1 MDAEATPL
9 SVAADAAA
17 REAKRLAS
25 QRKRDADRAELDRHA
40 EVMRK
45 LRARKAAEAAA
56 AEEAGGPLPP
66 LPRRVFRMAEF
77 AAGLAGAL
85 VAVAALAQQPC
96 FSNVDFCSAFA
107 CDYEPSK
114 IKLYNA
120 AAAVVTPPSP
130 PAELADVTDAAY
142 FTAARVASWGSLDLI
157 VSSIPCTSLSSLG
170 KRDGLKSKT
179 VSAFIVG
186 LLRILSLALAPVVV
200 LECTR
205 GLGSDKRLKKALLD
219 PLSAMG
225 YSSTWTTLDAR
236 HWVGAVRLRL
246 YMVCFR
252 SEQAFKAFAFPS
264 PPPAREIKL
273 YNCILPAF
281 DPRASARAGAMAPP
295 SSYAMT
301 PVQKKKLASA
311 VLAAHRAG
319 RKGSITEAQRAKAAK
334 VCEKELSIAARAV
347 AKLPLVR
354 GRTTSRVVTFHF
366 NRVTQIERTYGV
378 APTLTKSG
386 AYLLRD
392 AFGVR
397 SMTGA
402 EVAKLHGYPP
412 RVIAAYEAV
421 ASSGQIV
428 AAVGDGFVINVVRDV
443 IKAAVR
449 AAAGMA

>member
-1 MDAEATPL
+1 MDAD
-9 SVAADAAA
+9 AASLAAAAAA
-17 REAKRLAS
+17 REEKRLAS

-40 EVMRK
+40 EVMRN

-66 LPRRVFRMAEF
+66 PPRRVFRMAEF

-96 FSNVDFCSAFA
+96 FSNVDFCSVFA

-120 AAAVVTPPSP
+120 AAAAMTPPSS
-130 PAELADVTDAAY
+130 PAVLADVTDTAF
-142 FTAARVASWGSLDLI
+142 FTAARVASWGPLDLV

-252 SEQAFKAFAFPS
+252 NEQAFKAFAFPS

-281 DPRASARAGAMAPP
+281 DPRARAGAVAPP

-319 RKGSITEAQRAKAAK
+319 RKGSITKAQRAKAAK

-354 GRTTSRVVTFHF
+354 GRLTSRVVTFHF

-402 EVAKLHGYPP
+402 EVAKLHGYPQ

-428 AAVGDGFVINVVRDV
+428 AAVGDGFVINVIRDV

-449 AAAGMA
+449 VEIGIA